1 MLVWYYTGFLF
12 LFSFNFVFV
21 RHEISPWTLLQQIF
35 VEYNS
40 GKKFKFISN
49 INGWDFLPDISNK
62 CKRLSWKPGYFFQV
76 VLFLDSY
83 QRPRGEGWKKY
94 KQQWP
99 IFFDKL
105 NLGSHRRMRIVMDQS
120 LSAVVCNHI
129 SLQCSMS
136 MSNLTLHLSLPVGEK
151 WKIKYWFHKLRWLW
165 IFRLCQNLNL
175 TFHILWR

>member
-1 MLVWYYTGFLF
+1 MGMAGLPLDVMSEVGKFYW
-12 LFSFNFVFV
+12 
-21 RHEISPWTLLQQIF
+21 PWTLLQQIF
-35 VEYNS
+35 VEYNL

-105 NLGSHRRMRIVMDQS
+105 KLASHRRMRIVMDQS

-129 SLQCSMS
+129 SLQCVPCLCHTSSWREM
-136 MSNLTLHLSLPVGEK
+136 K
-151 WKIKYWFHKLRWLW
+151 DKIL
-165 IFRLCQNLNL
+165 IP
-175 TFHILWR
+175 

>member
-1 MLVWYYTGFLF
+1 MKY
-12 LFSFNFVFV
+12 
-21 RHEISPWTLLQQIF
+21 RHELYSNRYLWSITRARSSNLYLILTDEIFFQI
-35 VEYNS
+35 YP
-40 GKKFKFISN
+40 
-49 INGWDFLPDISNK
+49 INVKGSAGT
-62 CKRLSWKPGYFFQV
+62 GYFFQV

-136 MSNLTLHLSLPVGEK
+136 MSNLTLHLPLPVGEK